1 MDWIYELPNWLFF
14 LFCTGISMSFATVGL
29 LATRAWVRRHAD
41 QHDQQNDLVS
51 YFLGASGVIYG
62 IALGLVAAGVWTNFQ
77 TLSGEVDAEA
87 GITAA
92 LYQDVSSYPMPH
104 RQRLQQQ
111 LRAYVQAVIDQDWP
125 QLRQGN
131 MPQASTHV
139 LYRFKRELFTFVPTD
154 AGLRLI
160 HEQALEQYN
169 ELAKVRRDRLQG
181 STSSLP
187 AVLWWIIILGSFINI
202 IITWFFVSDHLG
214 YHLGLTIL
222 LALLLGSLLFLTAAM
237 DNPFRGDFS
246 VNADS
251 FQQVLSQMPLA
262 NAPK

>member
-1 MDWIYELPNWLFF
+1 MDWIYKLPNWLFF
-14 LFCTGISMSFATVGL
+14 LLCTGSSVTFAALGL
-29 LATRAWVRRHAD
+29 LATRTWVRQHAD
-41 QHDQQNDLVS
+41 PHDQQNDLVS

-77 TLSGEVDAEA
+77 TLSGEVDQEA
-87 GITAA
+87 AITVAI
-92 LYQDVSSYPMPH
+92 YQDVSAYPMPQ

-111 LRAYVQAVIDQDWP
+111 LRAYVQTVIHQDWP

-131 MPQASTHV
+131 MPQASTRI
-139 LYRFKRELFTFVPTD
+139 LYRFQGELFEFVPRD

-246 VNADS
+246 VEAES
-251 FQQVLSQMPLA
+251 FKLVLSQMPIAL
-262 NAPK
+262 PLK